1 MIWCVEW
8 KAAIKQGRGLDMQ
21 IRTIQ
26 SSSSRRRPRPHIG
39 AFFLLLAQIPT
50 AYAAVYKC
58 AAKDGS
64 TAYSDQ
70 PCEQNA
76 QAIQVTPDPLHT
88 TPKAATPS
96 LAPGTNQLNQAHEQ
110 MASMCARAN
119 YDAWYH
125 TQNPKPTPAQTSA
138 KLREALQICRAIV
151 AQNSTTPLP
160 QAPVP
165 TPNAPLTPASIAAV
179 QDKSARETKA
189 TLCGTKAFNEW
200 IRAQGHP
207 LPDPNVRIAKMVEI
221 SNQCRRPLGLSDMI
235 PPAPIA
241 APMPILQ
248 GPEGSAA
255 AANLAQL
262 VKSGSI
268 ERLQKYLSTPGVDIN
283 DRPGTD
289 EALLDYAAEQNQAP
303 LVRFLIEHGARVDA
317 VQHQGPNAGFTA
329 LHRAAISDAAE
340 VAQLLLAGGA
350 EVNFHGPL
358 GVTPLILAAS
368 NGSRRTAE
376 VLLDHGADV
385 STPDGHRETAL
396 SEATARNHP
405 DIARLLLMHLPVPT
419 SLTMNSVAM
428 RGDLEGLRL
437 MVGHDEL
444 VHDVSAKTKDEAL
457 RYTILGGPGQI
468 EERKQMIE
476 LLLADGADIDN
487 QQPGLDV
494 IPVMLAP
501 TPQLA
506 EFLFAH
512 GANKKAKLSGAQ
524 LARWFVCNNSG
535 KDPLGTLQ
543 VVVGHGIDIS
553 GSTPNG
559 DSALPCAAHADNA
572 ALVAFLQAHQVGPG
586 RARESTSNAV
596 PRPATAAA
604 QAPKLFSKRPC
615 VQLDSIDNSH
625 TPIELY
631 SSLNDCLQ
639 NNRDADA
646 VSLFI
651 LAGMDSGFDS
661 VRVADKTAGQERT
674 ILIMALFGE
683 MPPDLHTRFESSMKA
698 FMDNPS
704 RHATLCQQVKKVGP
718 PQYFPAYMVNHGLGV
733 MQSALSNQAPP
744 TPLDPKFDAAAT
756 WKELVTSYLNC
767 NGAAAP
773 MASQ

>member
-1 MIWCVEW
+1 M
-8 KAAIKQGRGLDMQ
+8 R
-21 IRTIQ
+21 IQ
-26 SSSSRRRPRPHIG
+26 MTSNNSRVAHRIC
-39 AFFLLLAQIPT
+39 ALLLLLTPFPT
-50 AYAAVYKC
+50 TYAAVYKC
-58 AAKDGS
+58 TAKDGS

-88 TPKAATPS
+88 TPKAATP
-96 LAPGTNQLNQAHEQ
+96 APMPGSSELNQAHEQ
-110 MASMCARAN
+110 MVSMCAQAN
-119 YDAWYH
+119 HDAWYH
-125 TQNPKPTPAQTSA
+125 TQNPKPTPAEISA
-138 KLREALQICRAIV
+138 HLREALQTCRAIV
-151 AQNSTTPLP
+151 PQNSVTPVP
-160 QAPVP
+160 QAPAP
-165 TPNAPLTPASIAAV
+165 TPNAPLTPATFATA
-179 QDKSARETKA
+179 QDRSARETKA
-189 TLCGTKAFNEW
+189 ILCSTKTFNEW
-200 IRAQGHP
+200 IKAQGHP
-207 LPDPNVRIAKMVEI
+207 LPEPNVRIAKMVEI
-221 SNQCRRPLGLSDMI
+221 GNQCRRPLGLSDMI
-235 PPAPIA
+235 PPAPI
-241 APMPILQ
+241 PTPKPILQ
-248 GPEGSAA
+248 GPEGAAA

-268 ERLQKYLSTPGVDIN
+268 ESVQKYLSTPGVDIN

-303 LVRFLIEHGARVDA
+303 VARFLIEHGARVDA
-317 VQHQGPNAGFTA
+317 VQHQGPNGGFTA

-358 GVTPLILAAS
+358 GITPLILAAS

-385 STPDGHRETAL
+385 TTSDGHRETAL
-396 SEATARNHP
+396 SEATAHNHAE
-405 DIARLLLMHLPVPT
+405 IIRLLLIHVPT
-419 SLTMNSVAM
+419 PTSTALNAIAM
-428 RGDLEGLRL
+428 RGDVDALRL
-437 MVGHDEL
+437 IVRHDEL
-444 VHDVSAKTKDEAL
+444 VHDVPAKLTNDAL
-457 RYTILGGPGQI
+457 RFVILGPEHF
-468 EERKQMIE
+468 EERKQMIA

-487 QQPGLDV
+487 NPPGIDV
-494 IPVMLAP
+494 IPLMLAQ
-501 TPQLA
+501 TPAMA
-506 EFLFAH
+506 EFLLAH
-512 GANKKAKLSGAQ
+512 GANKKAQLSGPRLAQ
-524 LARWFVCNNSG
+524 WLVCNNSG

-543 VVVGHGIDIS
+543 VLVAHGIDIS
-553 GSTPNG
+553 GATPNG
-559 DSALPCAAHADNA
+559 DSGLPCATHANNA

-586 RARESTSNAV
+586 RARESAQNVV
-596 PRPATAAA
+596 PRPATVAP
-604 QAPKLFSKRPC
+604 QAPKLFSKRAC

-661 VRVADKTAGQERT
+661 VRVADKTAGQART

-683 MPPDLHTRFESSMKA
+683 MPPDLHTRFEASMKA

-704 RHATLCQQVKKVGP
+704 HHATLCEQVKKVGP
-718 PQYFPAYMVNHGLGV
+718 PQYFPAYMTNHGLGV

-767 NGAAAP
+767 DGAVAK
-773 MASQ
+773 ASQ